1 MSRFAARSRAHVDDL
16 VSRIGIDN
24 EATNYRRP
32 ILHLKSFQDTSYI
45 RSRMRKHPD
54 VHQVLEHVDRLNTPM
69 DKRVVQSIH

>member
-32 ILHLKSFQDTSYI
+32 ILHLKSFQGTNNI
-45 RSRMRKHPD
+45 RSQMRKHPD
-54 VHQVLEHVDRLNTPM
+54 VHLVLEHLGLMTTAK
-69 DKRVVQSIH
+69 DKGD